1 MGLYTD
7 QIFPRLMDRALAS
20 GPHPKLRSHTLEEAR
35 GLVLEIGFGTGL
47 NLPHYPPAVE
57 RLVVMDP
64 SNALAERVQRRL
76 QHAPMPVEMLRRDAS
91 ERMPFEDATFD
102 TVVSTWTL
110 CSVEGLQTALAE
122 IRRVLK
128 PDGRFLFMEHG
139 LSDRPVTARI
149 QNLLNPLQNV
159 VSCGCNLN
167 RRIDEEME
175 AAGLVI
181 LSLERF
187 VVPSVPRAFGEV
199 YRGVAKRGSGR
210 EDQTTGTRRSTRV

>member
-1 MGLYTD
+1 MGLYRD

-20 GPHPKLRSHTLEEAR
+20 GPHPELRSHTLEEAR

-47 NLPHYPPAVE
+47 NLPHYPSAVE
-57 RLVVMDP
+57 RLVVIDP
-64 SNALAERVQRRL
+64 TSPLAERVQRRL
-76 QHAPMPVEMLRRDAS
+76 RHVHMPVEVLRRDAA

-110 CSVEGLQTALAE
+110 CSIEDLQTALAE

-149 QNLLNPLQNV
+149 QNVINPLQNV
-159 VSCGCNLN
+159 VACGCNLN
-167 RRIDEEME
+167 RRIDRELE

-187 VVPSVPRAFGEV
+187 TVPSVPRAFGEV
-199 YRGVAKRGSGR
+199 YRGVASRGEG
-210 EDQTTGTRRSTRV
+210 GLGA

>member
-7 QIFPRLMDRALAS
+7 HIFPRLMDRALS
-20 GPHPKLRSHTLEEAR
+20 GGPHPVLRTHALEEAR

-47 NLPHYPPAVE
+47 NLPYYPPAVE
-57 RLVVMDP
+57 KLVLMD
-64 SNALAERVQRRL
+64 SSRSLSARVRRRL
-76 QHAPMPVEMLRRDAS
+76 RHSPVPVEVLQRDAA
-91 ERMPFEDATFD
+91 ERMPFEDSTFD

-122 IRRVLK
+122 IRRVLG
-128 PDGRFLFMEHG
+128 PAGRFLFMEHG
-139 LSDRPVTARI
+139 LSDQPATARI
-149 QNLLNPLQNV
+149 QNLLNPVQNV

-167 RRIDEEME
+167 RRIDKELE

-187 VVPSVPRAFGEV
+187 VVPNVPRAFGEV
-199 YRGVAKRGSGR
+199 YRGVARRGNGGSG
-210 EDQTTGTRRSTRV
+210 T

>member
-1 MGLYTD
+1 MGLYD
-7 QIFPRLMDRALAS
+7 EQIFPRLMDRALSS
-20 GPHPKLRSHTLEEAR
+20 GPHPQLRTHALEHAR

-57 RLVVMDP
+57 KLVVLDP
-64 SNALAERVQRRL
+64 SSPLAGRVRRRL
-76 QHAPMPVEMLRRDAS
+76 RHAPMPVEVLQLDAAA
-91 ERMPFEDATFD
+91 RIPFGDATFD

-110 CSVEGLQTALAE
+110 CSIEGLQTALAE
-122 IRRVLK
+122 IRRVLR

-139 LSDRPVTARI
+139 LSDRPLTARF
-149 QNLLNPLQNV
+149 QNLLNPVQNV

-167 RRIDEEME
+167 RRIDKELE

-181 LSLERF
+181 LSLKRF

-199 YRGVAKRGSGR
+199 YQGVASQGHGELGR
-210 EDQTTGTRRSTRV
+210 